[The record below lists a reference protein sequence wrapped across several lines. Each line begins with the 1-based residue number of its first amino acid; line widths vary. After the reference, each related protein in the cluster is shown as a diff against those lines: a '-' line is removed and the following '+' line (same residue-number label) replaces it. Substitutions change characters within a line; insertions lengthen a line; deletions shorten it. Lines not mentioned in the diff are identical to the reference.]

1 MKEHAAASS
10 ILAQD
15 IVNDAYESVK
25 PLICSLAKRRWLQ
38 LGGSWEE
45 WLSEANYLFVE
56 AYHSYDGSTLL
67 SSWVYNRIHWGLLTL
82 IKRRMRNPIREISIM
97 DCVGEHNMYIPD
109 TRQPSFFTQ
118 IEHLSERAQNLWW
131 LILEPPTEL
140 QGDIDA
146 ETPVETLDALQRY
159 CRCVLKWTAS
169 ELEIT
174 LKELKEVCT
183 E

>member
-1 MKEHAAASS
+1 
-10 ILAQD
+10 
-15 IVNDAYESVK
+15 
-25 PLICSLAKRRWLQ
+25 
-38 LGGSWEE
+38 
-45 WLSEANYLFVE
+45 
-56 AYHSYDGSTLL
+56 
-67 SSWVYNRIHWGLLTL
+67 
-82 IKRRMRNPIREISIM
+82 
-97 DCVGEHNMYIPD
+97 MYIPD